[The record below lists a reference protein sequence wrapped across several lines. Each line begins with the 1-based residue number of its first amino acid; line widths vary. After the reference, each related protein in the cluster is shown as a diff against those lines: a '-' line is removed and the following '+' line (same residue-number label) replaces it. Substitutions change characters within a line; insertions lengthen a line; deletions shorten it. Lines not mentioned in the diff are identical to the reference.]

1 MINDIIN
8 ILSMDFIRNAFAGGI
23 LISLCCALLGV
34 ILVLKRFSMIGDGL
48 SHVAFGALAISTA
61 LGFAPM
67 YFTIPVVI
75 VAAFLLLRLK
85 DVKVNG
91 DSAIALISISSLAI
105 GVVFISYSSGANTDV
120 YNYMFGSIL
129 ALTNSDIVTI
139 TILSILIIA
148 MYFVTYNKMFVVTF
162 DEKFAKST
170 GINTE
175 FYNMIIAFLSAVTI
189 VIGMKMMG
197 SMLIS
202 ALIIFPALTAMRV
215 CRTFKSVVLTSSV
228 LAVINFFIGMI
239 SSVILDTPTG
249 ATIVIVDIIVF
260 TIYTVIGKFLNK

>member
-1 MINDIIN
+1 MINDMIN
-8 ILSMDFIRNAFAGGI
+8 ILSMDFIRNAFVGGI

-75 VAAFLLLRLK
+75 AAAFLLLRLK

-129 ALTNSDIVTI
+129 ALTHTDIITI
-139 TILSILIIA
+139 TVLSIFIIA

-175 FYNMIIAFLSAVTI
+175 FYNMSIALLSAVAI
-189 VIGMKMMG
+189 VVGMKMMG

-202 ALIIFPALTAMRV
+202 ALIIFPALTAMRL
-215 CRTFKSVVLTSSV
+215 CRTFKSVVLTSS
-228 LAVINFFIGMI
+228 LLSVINFLVGMI
-239 SSVILDTPTG
+239 LSVILDTPTG

-260 TIYTVIGKFLNK
+260 AIFTFIGKFLNK